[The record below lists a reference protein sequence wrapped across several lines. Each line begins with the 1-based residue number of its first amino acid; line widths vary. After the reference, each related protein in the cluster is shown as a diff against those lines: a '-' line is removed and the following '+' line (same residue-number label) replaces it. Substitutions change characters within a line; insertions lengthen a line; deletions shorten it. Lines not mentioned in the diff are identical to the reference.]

1 MSEETKTPKSIAV
14 SSYAFAKEWS
24 RRDYRTEREAM
35 AAHLVHA
42 LDTAQKYGVSREETA
57 EAFLRLY
64 RK

>member
-14 SSYAFAKEWS
+14 SSYKEWS

-42 LDTAQKYGVSREETA
+42 LDTAQEYGVSREETA